1 MKFLQRLK
9 DRKTAIVLMSIAIS
23 LDLITTYL
31 LLNFFPKHAVEI
43 NSAINFL
50 IKHLG
55 AGVTLFVVMPPIYA
69 LGLSIIYRLWK
80 IALFRWLGYI
90 VLIPRAAVVCWH
102 FYLFYILLKL

>member
-1 MKFLQRLK
+1 MKFPQRLK
-9 DRKTAIVLMSIAIS
+9 DRKTVMVLMCIAIS

-31 LLNFFPKHAVEI
+31 LLNFFPKHAVET
-43 NSAINFL
+43 NFAINFL
-50 IKHLG
+50 IKRVG
-55 AGVTLFVVMPPIYA
+55 AGVALFVIMPPVYA

-90 VLIPRAAVVCWH
+90 VLITRTAVVCWH